1 MKDNKI
7 KKGLEN
13 LSESAKVMEMGYYE
27 VTLLKCLNNIN
38 DNLDD
43 IRIIL
48 RDLKNHFTLK
58 GEN

>member
-1 MKDNKI
+1 MKDKDITKALEDISKTTKVI
-7 KKGLEN
+7 K
-13 LSESAKVMEMGYYE
+13 VGYYE
-27 VTLLKCLNNIN
+27 HTLLKCLNNIN

-43 IRIIL
+43 IRLTL